1 MNHVFRVVWNA
12 TIGCWVAVSEL
23 TKAKGKASRSKS
35 VSGVSAGLLFLSSAM
50 AYATA
55 PVAIDL
61 DMYFNG
67 QGITVLSGGG
77 GTGCMIGVGI
87 AGCNAAPKTDKVTYT
102 NFHTQGGDG
111 SGGGAGLGGVFF
123 VNAGAALNLSNVQ
136 FTGNV
141 VEGGNGGGTPDVR
154 LQSANIA
161 LVQRQAN
168 VVAFSAFNVVPVI
181 GGDGKSISTID
192 IGSNTTPLKV
202 GQQVSLD
209 GTTGTAR
216 ISAINGSIVT
226 LDSALTLGNTSVKT
240 LTGSMS
246 VSASSSTSVITGQ
259 ALTDLGQGGR
269 IEMGAVVQ
277 GAGIPY
283 GTVVTDVQRDSSNN
297 ITSVVLSKAVT
308 GTISPASLTF
318 VSTPKLNASQFVVGP
333 GNTIQ
338 LSAASLG
345 LSVGMT
351 LTGTGI
357 ASGTVVTAIN
367 GDQVTLSKPLPQN
380 VLGFSSV
387 AKIGQAGGNTILLAS
402 PDARIQIGGTISGD
416 GIPAGTTIQNYNPA
430 TGLITLSNTLTADMQ
445 DKASIVTS
453 AIQSQSGSSITLASV
468 SGLQVGM
475 TVTGSG
481 IPDGA
486 KIVAINGN
494 QVTFDQ
500 ALTGTVQGF
509 VANSPLNVGGSLNGL
524 KPAGIPGTNGKNG
537 NDANSVLP
545 YLTDGEGLAGFS
557 GQDANN

>member
-1 MNHVFRVVWNA
+1 
-12 TIGCWVAVSEL
+12 
-23 TKAKGKASRSKS
+23 
-35 VSGVSAGLLFLSSAM
+35 M

-55 PVAIDL
+55 PVTIDL
-61 DMYFNG
+61 DTYFNG

-102 NFHTQGGDG
+102 DFHTQGGDG

-297 ITSVVLSKAVT
+297 ITSVVLSKAAT

-318 VSTPKLNASQFVVGP
+318 VGTSRNLLPDKPTVGSAS
-333 GNTIQ
+333 
-338 LSAASLG
+338 S
-345 LSVGMT
+345 
-351 LTGTGI
+351 
-357 ASGTVVTAIN
+357 
-367 GDQVTLSKPLPQN
+367 LSKC
-380 VLGFSSV
+380 
-387 AKIGQAGGNTILLAS
+387 
-402 PDARIQIGGTISGD
+402 
-416 GIPAGTTIQNYNPA
+416 
-430 TGLITLSNTLTADMQ
+430 
-445 DKASIVTS
+445 S
-453 AIQSQSGSSITLASV
+453 AIWRRDRL
-468 SGLQVGM
+468 
-475 TVTGSG
+475 
-481 IPDGA
+481 
-486 KIVAINGN
+486 
-494 QVTFDQ
+494 
-500 ALTGTVQGF
+500 
-509 VANSPLNVGGSLNGL
+509 
-524 KPAGIPGTNGKNG
+524 
-537 NDANSVLP
+537 
-545 YLTDGEGLAGFS
+545 
-557 GQDANN
+557 

>member
-1 MNHVFRVVWNA
+1 MRRSSLNHVFRVVWNA

-35 VSGVSAGLLFLSSAM
+35 VLGVSAGLMFLSSAM

-61 DMYFNG
+61 DTYFNG

-102 NFHTQGGDG
+102 DFHAQGGDG
-111 SGGGAGLGGVFF
+111 S
-123 VNAGAALNLSNVQ
+123 
-136 FTGNV
+136 
-141 VEGGNGGGTPDVR
+141 GGGTPDVR
-154 LQSANIA
+154 LQSASIA

-168 VVAFSAFNVVPVI
+168 VVALSAFNVVPVI

-259 ALTDLGQGGR
+259 ALTDLGRGGR
-269 IEMGAVVQ
+269 IEMGAMVQ

-318 VSTPKLNASQFVVGP
+318 VGTSRNLLPDKPTVGSAS
-333 GNTIQ
+333 
-338 LSAASLG
+338 S
-345 LSVGMT
+345 
-351 LTGTGI
+351 
-357 ASGTVVTAIN
+357 
-367 GDQVTLSKPLPQN
+367 LSKC
-380 VLGFSSV
+380 
-387 AKIGQAGGNTILLAS
+387 
-402 PDARIQIGGTISGD
+402 
-416 GIPAGTTIQNYNPA
+416 
-430 TGLITLSNTLTADMQ
+430 
-445 DKASIVTS
+445 S
-453 AIQSQSGSSITLASV
+453 AIWRSDRL
-468 SGLQVGM
+468 
-475 TVTGSG
+475 
-481 IPDGA
+481 
-486 KIVAINGN
+486 
-494 QVTFDQ
+494 
-500 ALTGTVQGF
+500 
-509 VANSPLNVGGSLNGL
+509 
-524 KPAGIPGTNGKNG
+524 
-537 NDANSVLP
+537 
-545 YLTDGEGLAGFS
+545 
-557 GQDANN
+557 

>member
-1 MNHVFRVVWNA
+1 MRRSSLNHVFRVVWNA

-35 VSGVSAGLLFLSSAM
+35 VLGVSAGLMFLSSAM

-61 DMYFNG
+61 DTYFNG

-102 NFHTQGGDG
+102 DFHTQGGDG

-259 ALTDLGQGGR
+259 ALTDLGRGGR
-269 IEMGAVVQ
+269 IEMGAMVQ

-318 VSTPKLNASQFVVGP
+318 VGTSRNLLPDKPTVGSAS
-333 GNTIQ
+333 
-338 LSAASLG
+338 S
-345 LSVGMT
+345 
-351 LTGTGI
+351 
-357 ASGTVVTAIN
+357 
-367 GDQVTLSKPLPQN
+367 LSKC
-380 VLGFSSV
+380 
-387 AKIGQAGGNTILLAS
+387 
-402 PDARIQIGGTISGD
+402 
-416 GIPAGTTIQNYNPA
+416 
-430 TGLITLSNTLTADMQ
+430 
-445 DKASIVTS
+445 S
-453 AIQSQSGSSITLASV
+453 AIWRSDRL
-468 SGLQVGM
+468 
-475 TVTGSG
+475 
-481 IPDGA
+481 
-486 KIVAINGN
+486 
-494 QVTFDQ
+494 
-500 ALTGTVQGF
+500 
-509 VANSPLNVGGSLNGL
+509 
-524 KPAGIPGTNGKNG
+524 
-537 NDANSVLP
+537 
-545 YLTDGEGLAGFS
+545 
-557 GQDANN
+557 